1 MTIKVAIHHQTTYRF
16 DRLVQIN
23 PHVVRLRPAPH
34 CRTPINAY
42 SLKISPTSHF
52 INWQQDPFS
61 NHLARLV
68 FPEKAKEL
76 SITVELIAD
85 MTVINPFDFFVEE
98 SAEHFP
104 FKYDPQLAKD
114 LAPYLEIKET
124 GPQMTK
130 WLKGVNISKQPIVSF
145 LVAENSRTQNAV
157 NYVIRMEP
165 GVQTCEETLTRKLG
179 SCRDS
184 AWLLVQTLRH
194 MGLAARF
201 ASGYLV
207 QLTADVRSIDG
218 PSGPTEDFTDLHAW
232 TEVFIPGAGWV
243 GLDPTSGLFA
253 AEGHIP
259 LACTPDPVSAA
270 PITGSTGVSEVQF
283 FHENKVTR
291 IHEDPRVTKPYT
303 GDEWKK
309 IDALGLRVDEELLVN
324 DVRLT
329 VGGEPTFISIDDMES
344 PQWNTAALGKE
355 KRKLAGE
362 LLLALKKHYGP
373 QGIVHIGQGKWYPGE
388 PLPRWALGLFW
399 RTDSKPLWHN
409 PQLLADDRVPGPVNM
424 RMAAN
429 FIGTLARRLRISPRY
444 VLPAFEDKSFYL
456 KREAELPAN
465 VSLWDNKVVDPLES
479 ARIKRVFAQGLDKET
494 GYVLPLSSTEIEGE
508 IKWLSCKWYFR
519 KEKLVLLPG
528 DSPVGFRLPLDSLP
542 WQAPDKNEQE
552 SDRDPFAPR
561 EELPYPLLP
570 DEIDDE
576 LDAAE
581 PSDGRLFHTAMC
593 AEVRDGRLYLFLPPQ
608 TDLERYVALLAAI
621 EAIAEELTCPL
632 VIEGYEPPKDH
643 RLQKL
648 MITPDPGVIE
658 VNVQPTSSW
667 PELTSLVHTLYE
679 QARQNR
685 LGTDKFMLD
694 GRHMGTGGGNHVTL
708 GAAKPEDSPFL
719 RRPDLLGSLL
729 RYWQNHPSLSYL
741 FSGQFIGPTSQAP
754 RVDEARDD
762 NLYELEIALQQ
773 LENHTTGQYWLVD
786 RILRNFLVDLT
797 GNTHRAEFCIDK
809 LYSPDSASG
818 RLGIVEFRNFEMPP
832 HWQMSALQVLLLRT
846 LVAHF
851 WQKPYDKPLVNW
863 GTELHDRFMLPYFV
877 WEDLGWVVDDLNKA
891 GYPFSLEWFAPFQEF
906 RFPHYGT
913 IHTAGIQLD
922 LQRAIEPW
930 HVLGEEST
938 GQGTAR
944 YVDSSVERLQVR
956 TQNMTGNRFIIT
968 CNGRKIPMRSTGTE
982 GEFVAGIRYKAWAP
996 YSALHP
1002 TIGVHS
1008 PLVIDIVDT
1017 HHNRSLGGCTYHVS
1031 HPGGRNYDTFP
1042 VNANEAEARRVARF
1056 WQHGH
1061 TQGVM
1066 DLDLG
1071 DPHAAHPYTLDMRF
1085 RSR

>member
-1 MTIKVAIHHQTTYRF
+1 MTIKVAIHHQTTYKF
-16 DRLVQIN
+16 DRLVQIL

-34 CRTPINAY
+34 CRTPISAY
-42 SLKISPTSHF
+42 SLKISPATHF
-52 INWQQDPFS
+52 INWQQDPFA

-68 FPEKAKEL
+68 FPEPAKEL

-98 SAEHFP
+98 NAEQYP
-104 FKYDPQLAKD
+104 FTYDAQLSRD
-114 LAPYLEIKET
+114 LAPYLEVEAPGVHMKE
-124 GPQMTK
+124 
-130 WLKGVNISKQPIVSF
+130 WLKGVNRSKQPIVSF
-145 LVAENSRTQNAV
+145 LTNENSRTQHAI
-157 NYVIRMEP
+157 NYIIRMEP
-165 GVQTCEETLTRKLG
+165 GVQTCEETLGTKLG

-184 AWLLVQTLRH
+184 AWLLVQTMRH

-207 QLTADVRSIDG
+207 QLSADVRAIDG
-218 PSGPTEDFTDLHAW
+218 PSGPAEDFTDLHAW
-232 TEVFIPGAGWV
+232 TEVFIPGAGWI
-243 GLDPTSGLFA
+243 GLDPTSGLLA

-259 LACTPDPVSAA
+259 LACTPDPISAA
-270 PITGSTGVSEVQF
+270 PITGATGVCEVSF
-283 FHENKVTR
+283 FHENSVTR

-303 GDEWKK
+303 ADQWKE
-309 IDALGLRVDEELLVN
+309 IDALGRRIDEELTES

-344 PQWNTAALGKE
+344 AQWNTAALGKE

-362 LLLALKKHYGP
+362 LLLALKMHYGP
-373 QGIVHIGQGKWYPGE
+373 KGIVHIGQGKWYPGE

-399 RTDSKPLWHN
+399 RTDGKPLWHN
-409 PQLLADDRVPGPVNM
+409 PRLLADDRVHGPVNN
-424 RMAAN
+424 RQAAA
-429 FIGTLARRLRISPRY
+429 FISALARRLGVSPRY
-444 VLPAFEDKSFYL
+444 VLPAFENKELYL

-465 VSLWDNKVVDPLES
+465 VSLWDNKIIDPLES

-494 GYVLPLSSTEIEGE
+494 GYVLPLSSKEIEGT
-508 IKWLSCKWYFR
+508 IRWLSCRWYFR
-519 KEKLVLLPG
+519 KEKLQLIPG
-528 DSPVGFRLPLDSLP
+528 DSPVGFRLPLEGLP
-542 WQAPDKNEQE
+542 WQEPDE
-552 SDRDPFAPR
+552 SEVEHARDPFSAR
-561 EELPYPLLP
+561 TELSYPLLL
-570 DEIDDE
+570 DEDME
-576 LDAAE
+576 ALDAGDAD
-581 PSDGRLFHTAMC
+581 DGRVFHTALC

-608 TDLERYVALLAAI
+608 TDLERYVGLLAAI
-621 EAIAEELTCPL
+621 EATAEELTCPL
-632 VIEGYEPPKDH
+632 VIEGYEPPRDP
-643 RLQKL
+643 RLQKM

-658 VNVQPTSSW
+658 VNVQPAGSW
-667 PELTSLVHTLYE
+667 PELTHIVQTLYE

-685 LGTDKFMLD
+685 LGTEKFMLD
-694 GRHMGTGGGNHVTL
+694 GRHTGTGGGNHVTL

-719 RRPDLLGSLL
+719 RRPDLLGSFL
-729 RYWQNHPSLSYL
+729 RFWQNHPSLSYL

-773 LENHTTGQYWLVD
+773 LEKETTGHYWLVD

-832 HWQMSALQVLLLRT
+832 HWQMSALQVLLIRT

-851 WQKPYDKPLVNW
+851 WQTPYTRPLINW
-863 GTELHDRFMLPYFV
+863 GTELHDRFMLPHFV
-877 WEDLGWVVDDLNKA
+877 WEDLGWVIDDMNKA
-891 GYPFSLEWFAPFQEF
+891 GYPFQLDWFAPFQEF

-913 IHTAGIQLD
+913 IHVAGIQLD
-922 LQRAIEPW
+922 MHRAIEPW
-930 HVLGEEST
+930 HVLGEESSE
-938 GQGTAR
+938 QGTAR
-944 YVDSSVERLQVR
+944 YVDSSVERLQIR
-956 TQNMTGNRFIIT
+956 TRNMTGNRFVVT
-968 CNGRKIPMRSTGTE
+968 CNGRKVPMRSTGTE
-982 GEFVAGIRYKAWAP
+982 GEFVGGIRYKAWAP
-996 YSALHP
+996 WSALHP
-1002 TIGVHS
+1002 TIDVHS
-1008 PLVIDIVDT
+1008 PLVIDVVDA
-1017 HHNRSLGGCTYHVS
+1017 HHKRSLGGCTYHVS

-1071 DPHAAHPYTLDMRF
+1071 EPHEAHPYTLDMRF
-1085 RSR
+1085 RAR